1 MSDEEIEKFYKET
14 APFMAAV
21 TNAKKELAWGD
32 ELTISCPLCG
42 QTVTVRRSSYN
53 GHVHAQCECGMAM
66 FE

>member
-1 MSDEEIEKFYKET
+1 MSNEEIEKFYKET

-21 TNAKKELAWGD
+21 SQAKRKLSWG
-32 ELTISCPLCG
+32 EQTTITCPLCKRNF
-42 QTVTVRRSSYN
+42 TVKRSSYN